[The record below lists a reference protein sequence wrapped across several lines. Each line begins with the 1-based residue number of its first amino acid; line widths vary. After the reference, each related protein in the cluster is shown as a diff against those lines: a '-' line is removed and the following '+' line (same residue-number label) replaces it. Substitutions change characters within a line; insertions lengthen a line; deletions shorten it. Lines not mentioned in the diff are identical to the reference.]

1 MDRLKAVIDSDVL
14 IDFLQGLPEAREEME
29 RYREALYSVVSW
41 MEVMC
46 GANTGEEVEAARILF
61 ESMSR
66 VDLSPQVAA
75 KAVDE
80 RERLGLKLPDAIIL
94 ASADCQGC
102 ILVTR
107 NAKDFSPKDPR
118 IRFPYTV

>member
-1 MDRLKAVIDSDVL
+1 MKAVIDSDVL

-80 RERLGLKLPDAIIL
+80 RERLSLKLPDAIIL